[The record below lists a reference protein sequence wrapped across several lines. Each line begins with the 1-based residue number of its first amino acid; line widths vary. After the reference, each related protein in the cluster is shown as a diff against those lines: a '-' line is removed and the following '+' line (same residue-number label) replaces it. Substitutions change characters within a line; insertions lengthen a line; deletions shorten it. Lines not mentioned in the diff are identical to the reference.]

1 MVRSAR
7 LAWSFL
13 FTLSMILAWILRD
26 FAKPLLM
33 KIPCTRRTMGRSVE
47 GRVVQELRV
56 AKPKGGKVPIPEHP
70 HAPTA
75 RRDRQVLQQGL
86 HAFG

>member
-47 GRVVQELRV
+47 EGGAGAARGRAQ
-56 AKPKGGKVPIPEHP
+56 GGKVPIP
-70 HAPTA
+70 
-75 RRDRQVLQQGL
+75 
-86 HAFG
+86 